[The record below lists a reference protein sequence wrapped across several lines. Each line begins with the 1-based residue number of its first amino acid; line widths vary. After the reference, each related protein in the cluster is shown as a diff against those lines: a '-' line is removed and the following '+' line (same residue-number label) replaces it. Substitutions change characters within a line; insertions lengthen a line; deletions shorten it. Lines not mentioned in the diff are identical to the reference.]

1 MKTISSS
8 KKLLSEH
15 LHSVGGTSKSMGRST
30 KFFQRVQEINDKQ
43 KITRW
48 EDMLAEYY
56 TESMKEFSAVRSLR
70 QRVCRSLNE
79 TQQKFI
85 TYLGRRSEQQRKI
98 NDYCENYNRFSREF
112 PDLIGNAETQ
122 KELQNRIS
130 ILSKV
135 LWENIRER
143 KDEAM
148 QERLSYME
156 GGWVQIEMVK
166 LCSSIARLIEN
177 EFRRFSTISAVV
189 TGHLINEDVDL
200 TDVAKKLAERGVEP
214 YLDNQADRAQVG
226 ESPLLLEVA

>member
-112 PDLIGNAETQ
+112 PDLIGNAET
-122 KELQNRIS
+122 
-130 ILSKV
+130 
-135 LWENIRER
+135 
-143 KDEAM
+143 
-148 QERLSYME
+148 
-156 GGWVQIEMVK
+156 
-166 LCSSIARLIEN
+166 
-177 EFRRFSTISAVV
+177 
-189 TGHLINEDVDL
+189 
-200 TDVAKKLAERGVEP
+200 
-214 YLDNQADRAQVG
+214 
-226 ESPLLLEVA
+226 